1 MSGRVTRSATRLRSI
16 ATESP
21 ATDPVEP
28 ATLPRRKKPT
38 ASGRSGSPTPSK
50 RPAPTLRKVS
60 GSAVELPT
68 LPPFI
73 EPPYDPALIPA
84 VLTFSFD
91 KAKEHLIRADG
102 RFEKI
107 FKELPCRPFEHLEPV
122 DPFHDRGQ
130 QISWLAAK
138 SIRHRFLRL
147 FDRSLPEKVSLNHDQ
162 GLKYTFP
169 SPGRI
174 ASVDE
179 GILRTAG
186 LSGRKAEYG
195 MDNHGL
201 VYLARFADGRLST
214 QKLANTTDE
223 ELLEMLIAVRG
234 IGKWTVDM
242 FAIFSLRRPDIL
254 PVGDL
259 GTQKGLLNWVLSSHD
274 PEKHSLCIDPKKLPK
289 TDDDEPE
296 KPKEAKAVEPGED
309 TSVLPTPVQ
318 ASTSK
323 STAAAPEVPNPKQ
336 FATIP
341 LVPVTPVPLPEG
353 VTLEMLKARANGKKA
368 KGGCY
373 LLPNEMEALTAS
385 WKPYRSLASSVAS
398 SLVPITTRARET
410 LVAYQILTGHSF
422 VLKYSQDMESAV
434 AVEPIT
440 TGNKTMESEPTVASP
455 RSSSSSVVH
464 ALNTSKSTTTSTTS
478 VDTPRDGDSP
488 RPSTT
493 PKETDTIKD
502 TEDEFQELS
511 LDDTEAADPRFSTVP
526 LYTPSVKSRPLDSP
540 EQSKPG
546 SPTGR
551 RRSTS
556 VTSPIPAVAA
566 LKQSRR
572 KTIASGSSAGNL
584 PLLLARLEQKSAKE
598 EADPSLKRASVDGAS
613 KLVDGFKKIHDDS
626 EGDTAGAV
634 DWGFWGEVVAN
645 YEEVA
650 RTRPTELAQAIE
662 NGIPASLRGM
672 MWQLMS
678 ASKDAAL
685 EKIYSDLIKKPTPH
699 EKAIM
704 RDLGRTFPNHEFFT
718 DGSGVGQENLFNV
731 LKAYSLYDPDVGY
744 CQGLAFIV
752 AALLLNMP
760 DEEAFCVLC
769 RLMHSYDLR
778 GHFLPDMPGLQLRL
792 YQFDRLVEDVLPVLH
807 IHFVRQGIKSS
818 MYCSQW
824 FLTMF
829 SYRLP
834 LDLVFRIMDTVF
846 ANGIEAIFGFSLV
859 LLYNNEEAI
868 LKLKFDQILEYLKGP
883 LFDSYKI
890 PESERSSTSSSALE
904 YRADDFVQD
913 AFKISRTFTPFM
925 LDSYAGEY
933 QAKVKAENAHQEEMD
948 ALRAINRNL
957 SQHVKQLEASLA
969 QINTEH
975 CALVKQL
982 VMSKLEQEEL
992 EGELVKFKI
1001 LYAELMHQKEDDNH
1015 RASIQSM
1022 KAARASATK

>member
-1 MSGRVTRSATRLRSI
+1 MSVVTS
-16 ATESP
+16 
-21 ATDPVEP
+21 EP
-28 ATLPRRKKPT
+28 ATLPRRGKST
-38 ASGRSGSPTPSK
+38 NAGRAGSPTPSRRPGPISRK
-50 RPAPTLRKVS
+50 PSGPAP
-60 GSAVELPT
+60 ELPE
-68 LPPFI
+68 LPLFI
-73 EPPYDPALIPA
+73 EPPYDPVLIPA
-84 VLTFSFD
+84 TLTFSFEQ
-91 KAKEHLIRADG
+91 AKEHLIKADG
-102 RFEKI
+102 RFEGI
-107 FKELPCRPFEHLEPV
+107 FRELKCRPFEQLELV
-122 DPFHDRGQ
+122 DPFQTLVTSILGQ

-147 FDRSLPEKVSLNHDQ
+147 FDRSLPEKVSLTHEQ
-162 GLKYTFP
+162 GIKYTFP
-169 SPGRI
+169 SPGRL
-174 ASVDE
+174 ASLDE
-179 GILRTAG
+179 KILRTAG
-186 LSGRKAEYG
+186 LSGRKAEYVL
-195 MDNHGL
+195 DI
-201 VYLARFADGRLST
+201 AKRFADGQLST
-214 QKLANTTDE
+214 EKLANASDE
-223 ELLEMLIAVRG
+223 ELVEMLTAIRG

-259 GTQKGLLNWVLSSHD
+259 GTQKGLLNWVISSHD
-274 PEKHSLCIDPKKLPK
+274 PDKYPLGINPKKLPK
-289 TDDDEPE
+289 TNEDEPE
-296 KPKEAKAVEPGED
+296 KPEEAKAVEPAED
-309 TSVLPTPVQ
+309 TSVLPAPGE
-318 ASTSK
+318 ASTS
-323 STAAAPEVPNPKQ
+323 TAKPMASSSKPPNS
-336 FATIP
+336 
-341 LVPVTPVPLPEG
+341 VPLTPTKPVQLPQG
-353 VTLEMLKARANGKKA
+353 ITLEMLKARANGKKV

-373 LLPNEMEALTAS
+373 LLPSEMEALTAS
-385 WKPYRSLASSVAS
+385 WKPYRSL
-398 SLVPITTRARET
+398 
-410 LVAYQILTGHSF
+410 
-422 VLKYSQDMESAV
+422 
-434 AVEPIT
+434 
-440 TGNKTMESEPTVASP
+440 VASP
-455 RSSSSSVVH
+455 RSSSSSAIH
-464 ALNTSKSTTTSTTS
+464 GLNTSKSTGTSTTS
-478 VDTPRDGDSP
+478 IDTPRDGDSP

-493 PKETDTIKD
+493 FKETDTLKD
-502 TEDEFQELS
+502 AEDEFQELS
-511 LDDTEAADPRFSTVP
+511 LDDTDAPNPRFSTVP
-526 LYTPSVKSRPLDSP
+526 LYTPSVKSQPLDTP
-540 EQSKPG
+540 EQSKPS
-546 SPTGR
+546 SPAGR
-551 RRSTS
+551 RRTS
-556 VTSPIPAVAA
+556 SVVSPIPAIAA

-598 EADPSLKRASVDGAS
+598 EADPALKRASVDGAG
-613 KLVDGFKKIHDDS
+613 KLVDDFKKIQHDSD
-626 EGDTAGAV
+626 GDAGGAV

-650 RTRPTELAQAIE
+650 QTRPTELAQAIE

-678 ASKDAAL
+678 ASKDTEL
-685 EKIYSDLIKKPTPH
+685 EKVYSDLLKKTTPH

-704 RDLGRTFPNHEFFT
+704 RDLGRTFPNHEFFN

-731 LKAYSLYDPDVGY
+731 LKAYSLYDPEVGY

-752 AALLLNMP
+752 ATLLLNMP

-792 YQFDRLVEDVLPVLH
+792 YQFDRLVEDVLPVLN

-859 LLYNNEEAI
+859 LLHNNEEKI

-890 PESERSSTSSSALE
+890 PESQRSSSSSGPE
-904 YRADDFVQD
+904 YKADEFVQD
-913 AFKISRTFTPFM
+913 AFRISRSFTPFM

-933 QAKVKAENAHQEEMD
+933 QAKIKAENAHQEEMD
-948 ALRAINRNL
+948 ALRTINRNL

-992 EGELVKFKI
+992 EGQLVKFKI

-1022 KAARASATK
+1022 RARASTTK